1 MDEREI
7 FKPESKTIKEI
18 FGDAMSFY
26 KMPDYQRPYSWEDE
40 EVEQLWDDIYTA
52 YKNNIDDF
60 TIDENYFLGSMILIP
75 KGNEF
80 DVVDGQ
86 QRLTTLTILF
96 CVVRDLFSNIQSMK
110 LIRNSIIDFVE
121 EKQRLKL
128 RTDIQM
134 QNEFE
139 NSIIKKITWPEKFV
153 KKDKKKY
160 KYMNTAI
167 ILKEKI
173 EPLQESELDSFI
185 QYLFNKVRMITISCS
200 NDSFAIKLFQVLNTR
215 GMDLSP
221 SDLIKSFL
229 LSKLDADNHNQFM
242 ATWREIETLITNSNE
257 TITDLFGYYEY
268 YLLASNPK
276 RSIYDELSFIFD
288 KKIKKDKQTPNTI
301 IFDFKKFVEK
311 YIEIITSNNRNVL
324 SLFYLRH
331 QVYWKSILTTAKH
344 INFPDFN
351 KLTKLLR
358 RFYYF
363 YWIAG
368 FTAAKIK
375 QTSFNIIEWLKEGKD
390 YNTIKN
396 EIRNKIKN
404 DKVLSQIRKN
414 LQGDVYRDSW
424 TKPLLIMIEY
434 HQVDK
439 SNITN
444 YLNIDRNIQI
454 EHILPQKNRDHSYW
468 TNLYSDEESAKI
480 LHTIGNLTLL
490 SGTKN
495 IQASYNSFP
504 KKLSIYDGKGIDGMT
519 SFRITQQIRDTYK
532 KWNEDEFIDRYNWI
546 LKQVGSILNINLDSI
561 NKTELSEFVEVE

>member
-18 FGDAMSFY
+18 FGDAKSFY

-40 EVEQLWDDIYTA
+40 QVEQLWDDIYTA
-52 YKNNIDDF
+52 YTNNIGDS
-60 TIDENYFLGSMILIP
+60 TIDENYFLGSIILIP

-96 CVVRDLFSNIQSMK
+96 CVVRDLFTNLQSIK
-110 LIRNSIIDFVE
+110 LIKNSIIDFVE

-139 NSIIKKITWPEKFV
+139 NSIIRKISWPQKIT
-153 KKDKKKY
+153 KKDKKKF
-160 KYMNTAI
+160 KYMNTAL

-173 EPLQESELDSFI
+173 ESLQENEIDSFI

-221 SDLIKSFL
+221 ADLIKSFL
-229 LSKLDADNHNQFM
+229 LSKLGPENHDQFM
-242 ATWREIETLITNSNE
+242 ATWREIETLTNTSNE

-276 RSIYDELSFIFD
+276 RSLYDELSVIFE
-288 KKIKKDKQTPNTI
+288 KKIHKDKQTPNTI
-301 IFDFKKFVEK
+301 IYDFKKFVEN
-311 YIEIITSNNRNVL
+311 YIEILTSKDKTVF

-331 QVYWKSILTTAKH
+331 HVYWKSILTTAKH
-344 INFPDFN
+344 IDFHDFD
-351 KLTKLLR
+351 KLIILLR
-358 RFYYF
+358 RFFYL

-368 FTAAKIK
+368 FTTAKIK
-375 QTSFNIIEWLKEGKD
+375 QTSFNLIEWIKEGKD
-390 YNTIKN
+390 YKIIHK
-396 EIRNKIKN
+396 EITRKIK
-404 DKVLSQIRKN
+404 DDRVLSRVRDN
-414 LQGDVYRDSW
+414 LQGDVYGDSW
-424 TKPLLIMIEY
+424 TKPLLIMVE
-434 HQVDK
+434 HQQVDS
-439 SNITN
+439 SNIFN
-444 YLNIDRNIQI
+444 YLSLDRNIHI
-454 EHILPQKNRDHSYW
+454 EHILPRKNRDSDYW
-468 TNLYSDEESAKI
+468 ENLYSDEESDSI

-495 IQASYNSFP
+495 IQASCKSFP
-504 KKLSIYDGKGIDGMT
+504 DKLFIYDGKGIDGMT
-519 SFRITQQIRDTYK
+519 SFRITQQLRDTYSE
-532 KWNEDEFIDRYNWI
+532 WNEDEFINRYNWMI
-546 LKQVGSILNINLDSI
+546 KQISTVLNINVESI
-561 NKTELSEFVEVE
+561 IKTNLSEFIEIE

>member
-1 MDEREI
+1 MRCHFTRCQI
-7 FKPESKTIKEI
+7 
-18 FGDAMSFY
+18 
-26 KMPDYQRPYSWEDE
+26 
-40 EVEQLWDDIYTA
+40 DIYTA
-52 YKNNIDDF
+52 FKNNIDDS
-60 TIDENYFLGSMILIP
+60 TIDENYFLGSIIIIP

-96 CVVRDLFSNIQSMK
+96 CVVRDLFSNVQSIK
-110 LIRNSIIDFVE
+110 LIKNSIIDFVE

-139 NSIIKKITWPEKFV
+139 NSIINKISWPEKFV

-167 ILKEKI
+167 MLKEKI

-229 LSKLDADNHNQFM
+229 LSKLDADNHDQFM
-242 ATWREIETLITNSNE
+242 ATWREIEALINNSNE
-257 TITDLFGYYEY
+257 SITDLFGYYEY

-276 RSIYDELSFIFD
+276 RSIYDELSVVFD
-288 KKIKKDKQTPNTI
+288 NKIKNDKQTPNTI

-311 YIEIITSNNRNVL
+311 YIEIITSKNRIIF

-331 QVYWKSILTTAKH
+331 HVYWKSILTTAKH

-358 RFYYF
+358 RFYYL

-368 FTAAKIK
+368 FTTAKIK
-375 QTSFNIIEWLKEGKD
+375 QTSFNIIEWIKEGKD
-390 YNTIKN
+390 YNIIKN
-396 EIRNKIKN
+396 EIRNKIRN
-404 DKVLSQIRKN
+404 DKVLSRIREN
-414 LQGDVYRDSW
+414 LQGDVYGDSW

-434 HQVDK
+434 HQVDE

-468 TNLYSDEESAKI
+468 VNLYSDEESDSI

-519 SFRITQQIRDTYK
+519 SFRITQQIRDAYK
-532 KWNEDEFIDRYNWI
+532 KWDEDEFINRYNWI
-546 LKQVGSILNINLDSI
+546 LKQVSTILNINLDSI
-561 NKTELSEFVEVE
+561 NKTKLSEFVEVE